1 MALSF
6 EWDENK
12 AKSNARKHDVTFEEA
27 STVFADSLG
36 AIFEDEEHSEDELR
50 ELLIGHSVLQRLL
63 IVSFTE
69 RGKDVV
75 RIISARKATKR
86 ERKDYEEG
94 THR

>member
-6 EWDENK
+6 EWDKNK
-12 AKSNARKHDVTFEEA
+12 AKSSARKHDVTFEEA
-27 STVFADSLG
+27 STVFADPLG
-36 AIFEDEEHSEDELR
+36 AIFEDREHSEDELR

-94 THR
+94 TDR

>member
-1 MALSF
+1 MALTF

-27 STVFADSLG
+27 STVFTDPLG
-36 AIFEDEEHSEDELR
+36 VIFDDEEHSVDELR

-94 THR
+94 TDR

>member
-27 STVFADSLG
+27 STVFADPLG

>member
-6 EWDENK
+6 EWNESK
-12 AKSNARKHDVTFEEA
+12 AESNARKHDVTFEEA
-27 STVFADSLG
+27 STVFADPLG
-36 AIFEDEEHSEDELR
+36 AIFEDEEHSDDELR

-94 THR
+94 TDR